1 MSIVKIDAGLASSP
15 SVFAQPVL
23 NQIAALLTDC
33 NHRLRIN
40 NGVIKSGS
48 IFNIGGSFF
57 ISSGDTSI
65 SGTQSGNTINV
76 KFTVSGSSATVEYIT
91 DVSGVTWN
99 STQQGYYDTDG
110 NYYYIQPKYIWVGTE
125 LADITRTGS
134 NYYGAVYINTNYNEP
149 YSTRYKFIS
158 PYGGLFR
165 IYFTYGVES
174 SVNDATVYVKCQVNG
189 IDKGIEHSTNE
200 NYSTH
205 PQTAYEDI
213 DVKEG
218 DIITILAHSSALLK
232 GYRVMNSSLQV
243 IV

>member
-1 MSIVKIDAGLASSP
+1 MSIVKIDAGLATIP
-15 SVFAQPVL
+15 SLFAQPVL

-65 SGTQSGNTINV
+65 SGTHSGNTINV
-76 KFTVSGSSATVEYIT
+76 KFTVSGSSATVEYVT

-110 NYYYIQPKYIWVGTE
+110 KYYYIQPKYIWIGIEQASIFDV
-125 LADITRTGS
+125 GS
-134 NYYGAVYINTNYNEP
+134 NYYGSRYFNTDYTEP
-149 YSTRYKFIS
+149 FSTRYKFIS

-165 IYFTYGVES
+165 LYFSYGVNTP
-174 SVNDATVYVKCQVNG
+174 VNDYTVNVKVQING
-189 IDKGIEHSTNE
+189 VDAGTEHSTTEDYLTNI
-200 NYSTH
+200 
-205 PQTAYEDI
+205 QTAYEDI
-213 DVKEG
+213 DLKEG
-218 DIITILAHSSALLK
+218 DIVTILAHVSST
-232 GYRVMNSSLQV
+232 GSYRVKNASLQV